1 MILLLLWIICEVFIY
16 YNLLCYGNIILLI
29 GKLYLR
35 GFLKMYGLFLRFLK
49 ESLGGNFKIVMIVII
64 SFFYYYIEEIFS
76 IFRYFLIVNVCICL
90 YMYICLFFCNL

>member
-1 MILLLLWIICEVFIY
+1 MLWKYYFVDWKVVFKRIFK
-16 YNLLCYGNIILLI
+16 NV
-29 GKLYLR
+29 R
-35 GFLKMYGLFLRFLK
+35 FVLRFLK

-76 IFRYFLIVNVCICL
+76 IFRYFLIVNFCICL